1 MARESVNGQDEL
13 AIQAGDLSKR
23 YRLGEH
29 RSLGN
34 TVRQLTGRS
43 SDAEGNSLE
52 ALADVDFSVARGE
65 TLGIVGGNGS
75 GKSTLFQLVAGITL
89 PTGGWLTIRGRVLP
103 LLAVGT
109 GFHPELTGRE
119 NITLFGASIGVPQT
133 VIRESMDRVAAFAEL
148 ELHME
153 TPVKRYSSGMLSRL
167 SFATAVLF
175 PADIYLF
182 DEVLALVDA
191 EFQERCLAEIAQL
204 VQAGR
209 TVLFVSHDLDQVATL
224 ADRVMWLES
233 GRIRDIGPTEKI
245 LAEYERRH
253 AVGGS

>member
-1 MARESVNGQDEL
+1 MQRGSDNGHDMPV
-13 AIQAGDLSKR
+13 IQAGDLCKR
-23 YRLGEH
+23 FRLGEH

-43 SDAEGNSLE
+43 AAAEGNSLE
-52 ALADVDFSVARGE
+52 ALAGVNFSVNPGE

-75 GKSTLFQLVAGITL
+75 GKSTLFQLIAGITL

-119 NITLFGASIGVPQT
+119 NVSLFGASIGVPQS

-191 EFQERCLAEIAQL
+191 DFQERCLAEIAQL
-204 VQAGR
+204 VQDGR
-209 TVLFVSHDLDQVATL
+209 TVLFVSHDRDQVAAL

-233 GRIRDIGPTEKI
+233 GQVRDIGDTEKV
-245 LAEYERRH
+245 LGEYERVH
-253 AVGGS
+253 SAG